1 MKTKELS
8 FWCLQKSAQECE
20 KKGDRPKNIGRLEG
34 LKVGMLKEKEV
45 ESSKLKVESE
55 ERMEREWRGLLR
67 WWWSRTFTTHDN
79 VNYIICQLQ
88 H

>member
-1 MKTKELS
+1 LKR
-8 FWCLQKSAQECE
+8 
-20 KKGDRPKNIGRLEG
+20 KGIGRKR
-34 LKVGMLKEKEV
+34 LKVGRFEGWNVEEKEL
-45 ESSKLKVESE
+45 ESSKLKIESE

-79 VNYIICQLQ
+79 VKYIICQLQ